1 MPQSAAKPHARHHSE
16 PPRGAPCDA
25 DAPPPMPRT
34 STPKSPLNS
43 LLEPCDLPDH
53 TPSDDHL
60 FEAGSRLETSV
71 GSLFTS
77 TSSIEF
83 QNVNVH
89 DYQASSSVGFPQ
101 DPDGGGVRVDVAP
114 SLYSI
119 PNSDPNWFNENAGD
133 RLMYLSQADSLASET
148 SELQIS
154 DQSAYQYNSRVKHSY
169 TNGPTDTSPL
179 NPADDDVATSLQT
192 MCGSFEGSEAHH
204 MRYNAKDH
212 HRLYTSGTGQHRG
225 TTQGLRSLA
234 DTRRWGSDESSDRDR
249 AAISRNLHRKADL
262 TTSLGSYGPLSV
274 VRSDMRWLLKRNDL
288 NKAIYEHKADKFFTS
303 PHKLD
308 VDVGGK
314 ANPKFVF
321 HVYPYGLEEDYA
333 LNATLEVEIWFPK
346 TKKSPRLP
354 SVVNVAL
361 SVEVW
366 DCDTGDC
373 ISSCDAEVSMNLR
386 RYTIHRFITHASLK
400 ESHSDYIEIQASSEL
415 LEPPPT
421 YILGTRL

>member
-1 MPQSAAKPHARHHSE
+1 MLNQQLALFVFTVSFSVHSTAEYKTKCNKPAFTEAGSLRREESITKFSSACEVPSQSPPAVQRSSWRVGARLRQTSSSKARSDVQPAFLSPPRKAQSSTLSGDRILQVPQSAAKPHARHHSE

-60 FEAGSRLETSV
+60 FEAGSRSETSV

-234 DTRRWGSDESSDRDR
+234 DTRSKQW
-249 AAISRNLHRKADL
+249 
-262 TTSLGSYGPLSV
+262 LSQ
-274 VRSDMRWLLKRNDL
+274 
-288 NKAIYEHKADKFFTS
+288 
-303 PHKLD
+303 
-308 VDVGGK
+308 
-314 ANPKFVF
+314 
-321 HVYPYGLEEDYA
+321 
-333 LNATLEVEIWFPK
+333 
-346 TKKSPRLP
+346 
-354 SVVNVAL
+354 
-361 SVEVW
+361 
-366 DCDTGDC
+366 
-373 ISSCDAEVSMNLR
+373 
-386 RYTIHRFITHASLK
+386 FIKHAF
-400 ESHSDYIEIQASSEL
+400 YYCRQQ
-415 LEPPPT
+415 
-421 YILGTRL
+421 